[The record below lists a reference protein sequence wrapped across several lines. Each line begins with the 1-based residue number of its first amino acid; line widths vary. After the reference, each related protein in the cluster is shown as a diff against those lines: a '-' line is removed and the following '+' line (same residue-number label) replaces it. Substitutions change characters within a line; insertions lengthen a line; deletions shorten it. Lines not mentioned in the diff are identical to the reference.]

1 VHAWWQGS
9 QPPGSVLELRGAL
22 LEDHHSLG
30 FVYTRGTV
38 RRIQV
43 VTQRYEPRADGVLLA
58 TWDGWQARD
67 VNFSPAAFDRDVQLP
82 PASRG
87 GGWHAGIIKSAGPGC
102 SWRSSPT
109 SQRTRQPS
117 GFVL

>member
-1 VHAWWQGS
+1 
-9 QPPGSVLELRGAL
+9 VLELRGAL